1 MIEQPIGS
9 IRSGVSANGEP
20 WQTKFLYPYGYIKNT
35 KGTDGEG
42 VDCFIGPDKDSD
54 KVFVIHQTNG
64 NGSYDEDKVM
74 LAFSNLNA
82 ARDAYLAHF
91 NTQGYLGEIIE
102 MSLFEFKQ
110 KLLSAG
116 QTGQAID
123 GGEGSGVKGHKTEQ
137 LEKLQA
143 RKSDID
149 KRLEEIKQNRIRMKA
164 RLKEL
169 SLMQ

>member
-1 MIEQPIGS
+1 MYKDHGIKNVINFKGLTIMIEQPIGS

-35 KGTDGEG
+35 KGADGEG

-74 LAFSNLNA
+74 LAFSNLNQ

-91 NTQGYLGEIIE
+91 NTQGYLGEITE

-110 KLLSAG
+110 KLLS
-116 QTGQAID
+116 
-123 GGEGSGVKGHKTEQ
+123 KGKVGN
-137 LEKLQA
+137 K
-143 RKSDID
+143 I
-149 KRLEEIKQNRIRMKA
+149 I
-164 RLKEL
+164 
-169 SLMQ
+169 